1 MQRPKIIIAS
11 VAVAAL
17 AAVGGTTAALA
28 SGSSPGSAAPAA
40 SAPASSVPGSS
51 APASSMPG
59 SSAPASSAVVRTAQA
74 TVNGKTETILV
85 DAHGLPLYYYQP
97 DTASQSAVTGQLAVA
112 WPPLTSSAPTAAGVS
127 GKITAVTDAHGSQ
140 VAYNGHLLYTF
151 VTDSPDHVTGQ
162 GVQNFFVATP
172 GLAQLAGTSAPA
184 ASTPATPASGGG
196 YGY

>member
-11 VAVAAL
+11 LAVAAI

-28 SGSSPGSAAPAA
+28 SGSSPSSAAPT
-40 SAPASSVPGSS
+40 SS
-51 APASSMPG
+51 APATNAG
-59 SSAPASSAVVRTAQA
+59 SAGGMGGSAPAGSAVVRTAQA

-85 DAHGLPLYYYQP
+85 NTQGLPLYYYQP
-97 DTASQSAVTGQLAVA
+97 DTATQSSVTGQLAVA

-127 GKITAVTDAHGSQ
+127 GKLTAVTDAHGSQ

-151 VTDSPDHVTGQ
+151 VSDSPGNVTGQ
-162 GVQNFFVATP
+162 GVQNFFVVTP
-172 GLAQLAGTSAPA
+172 GIAPLAGTSAGTTAPA
-184 ASTPATPASGGG
+184 ASAPASPATGG

>member
-11 VAVAAL
+11 VAVAAI

-28 SGSSPGSAAPAA
+28 SGSSPSSAAPT
-40 SAPASSVPGSS
+40 SS
-51 APASSMPG
+51 APASSMG

-85 DAHGLPLYYYQP
+85 DALGLPLYYYQP
-97 DTASQSAVTGQLAVA
+97 DTATQSSVTGQLAVA
-112 WPPLTSSAPTAAGVS
+112 WPPLTSSAPTVAGVS
-127 GKITAVTDAHGSQ
+127 GKLTAVTDAHGSQ

-151 VTDSPDHVTGQ
+151 VTDRPGQVTGQ
-162 GVQNFFVATP
+162 GVQNFFVVTP
-172 GLAQLAGTSAPA
+172 GIAPLAGTSAGTTAPA
-184 ASTPATPASGGG
+184 ASAPASPATGG